1 MERMAR
7 TYGVTP
13 VRSRSSHRAFCSGA
27 ESCMC
32 LLSLVV
38 QHATLVS
45 PPQCAATSA
54 RVVALASAL
63 KGETQSAWA
72 AEAVRR
78 GVAHARGG
86 DLEAALRC
94 YAQALELVPEHRDA
108 HVARGAALANCG
120 RLAEGREACEA
131 ALRLDPSDRNAQ
143 QYLDAIV
150 AKLAAQQAQVPMP
163 MPNTAETV
171 ATQTAAPPLPAAQ
184 AIAPRAIEPPG
195 PVAPLAAAA
204 PAPARAGEPAV
215 AALNDALRAAADKL
229 RRKRKHSRKHDS
241 AKKKSKKVRMPAIR
255 RPLLPA
261 CPPPAGARWTWMS

>member
-1 MERMAR
+1 MA
-7 TYGVTP
+7 
-13 VRSRSSHRAFCSGA
+13 A
-27 ESCMC
+27 
-32 LLSLVV
+32 L
-38 QHATLVS
+38 
-45 PPQCAATSA
+45 AAT
-54 RVVALASAL
+54 L

-94 YAQALELVPEHRDA
+94 YAQALELVPTSIDA

-120 RLAEGREACEA
+120 RLAEGRQACEA

-150 AKLAAQQAQVPMP
+150 AKLAAQPAQA
-163 MPNTAETV
+163 MPNTAEAV
-171 ATQTAAPPLPAAQ
+171 AMQAAAAPALPTA
-184 AIAPRAIEPPG
+184 AIAPRGIEPPG
-195 PVAPLAAAA
+195 PVAPPAAAA
-204 PAPARAGEPAV
+204 PPPARAGEPAV

-241 AKKKSKKVRMPAIR
+241 AKKKSKKVRMPRAIR
-255 RPLLPA
+255 RAPRWSMLDAQELTHFSPLQHKKEKKRR
-261 CPPPAGARWTWMS
+261 ARSASRSGSSSSSDPSSR